1 MRVAV
6 LRMRREWLPVELNMV
21 SDLRRMA
28 SKIQEDKIFKHV
40 IMNSIKGISLRLC
53 VSSLTTDVTSSD
65 SLRNFGGICISGT
78 LQNTVLS
85 TKLLSSDCIIG
96 KEPKNTCE
104 ISQLK

>member
-40 IMNSIKGISLRLC
+40 IMNSIK
-53 VSSLTTDVTSSD
+53 D